1 VPDEDE
7 FHGSARLVTVTSSA
21 DVGLTIGVE
30 EEYALVTA
38 SGALA
43 DAPEVAATAHDL
55 IGDSAA
61 KEISTSQLE
70 VVTPVCSSLA
80 ELRSQL
86 VRLRS
91 AAEQA
96 AAAHGCLV
104 LASGTHPFASWRDQ
118 RMTEGET
125 YDILVRRWGLLARQ
139 QLITG
144 QHVHVAVPPDLVIPV
159 LDRIGPDLPVLL
171 AMSASSPFWEGE
183 DTGYASYRTLWF
195 GRWPITGTLPVLHDR
210 AAYDALVDSLV
221 GAGIAESASRLYW
234 DARPSERFPTV
245 EVRVADTMP
254 LLDDAVLHAALV
266 RSLVRVAAR
275 GGPVPD
281 ARPELVR
288 AARWRA
294 ARYGIDGMLLDPTTA
309 ELVPAAAAVRGL
321 LDRLR
326 EDLEELGDWDEVEA
340 LVDGLLARGTSSD
353 RQRRVAATTESLEQ
367 VVASVVA
374 EFSSRRALL

>member
-1 VPDEDE
+1 M
-7 FHGSARLVTVTSSA
+7 TVSSNQ
-21 DVGLTIGVE
+21 DVGLTLGVE

-38 SGALA
+38 DGSLA
-43 DAPEVAATAHDL
+43 DAPDVAVSAHRL
-55 IGDSAA
+55 IGDNATR
-61 KEISTSQLE
+61 EISTSQLE
-70 VVTPVCSSLA
+70 VVSEVCSSLA
-80 ELRSQL
+80 DLRIELT
-86 VRLRS
+86 RLR
-91 AAEQA
+91 AAAVHA
-96 AAAHGCLV
+96 AAAHGCRI

-195 GRWPITGTLPVLHDR
+195 GRWPITGTLPVLHTR
-210 AAYDALVDSLV
+210 EAYDDLVAGLV

-234 DARPSERFPTV
+234 DARPSEKFPTV

-294 ARYGIDGMLLDPTTA
+294 ARYGIDGLLLDPVTA
-309 ELVPAAAAVRGL
+309 ELVPASAAVRAL
-321 LDRLR
+321 VDRLR
-326 EDLEELGDWDEVEA
+326 EDLEELGDWEQVSA
-340 LVDGLLARGTSSD
+340 LVDGLLARGTSAD
-353 RQRRVAATTESLEQ
+353 RQRRVAAATESLEQ

-374 EFSSRRALL
+374 EFQGD

>member
-1 VPDEDE
+1 MDA
-7 FHGSARLVTVTSSA
+7 SQ
-21 DVGLTIGVE
+21 DVGATLGVE
-30 EEYALVTA
+30 EEYALVT
-38 SGALA
+38 SDGALA
-43 DAPEVAATAHDL
+43 DAPDVAVSAHRL
-55 IGDSAA
+55 IGDQATR
-61 KEISTSQLE
+61 EISTSQLE

-80 ELRSQL
+80 ELRAQL
-86 VRLRS
+86 TRLR
-91 AAEQA
+91 AAAVQA
-96 AAAHGCLV
+96 AAEHGCRV
-104 LASGTHPFASWRDQ
+104 LAAGTHPFASWRDQ
-118 RMTEGET
+118 RMSQGET
-125 YDILVRRWGLLARQ
+125 YDLLVRRWGLLARQ

-144 QHVHVAVPPDLVIPV
+144 QHVHVGVPPDLCIPV

-171 AMSASSPFWEGE
+171 ALSASSPFWEGE

-195 GRWPITGTLPVLHDR
+195 GRWPITGTLPVLHTR
-210 AAYDALVDSLV
+210 EAYDALVTSLV

-234 DARPSERFPTV
+234 DARPSENFPTV

-294 ARYGIDGMLLDPTTA
+294 ARFGIDGMLLDPITA
-309 ELVPAAAAVRGL
+309 ELVPAASAVRAL
-321 LDRLR
+321 LGRLR
-326 EDLEELGDWDEVEA
+326 EDLEELGDWDEVSS

-353 RQRRVAATTESLEQ
+353 RQRRVAATSESLTA
-367 VVASVVA
+367 VVASVVS
-374 EFSSRRALL
+374 EFLPSGE